1 MINRN
6 TYVEKHSSF
15 TDKIILSN
23 RKKIID
29 IVYHFLKNKNLFN
42 ILDIGSTNDE
52 NQSSNIIIKKL
63 KFFKEFNSISNQ
75 KISND
80 FFKKTL
86 KKSITENL
94 FHSEIKKFE
103 SDVVISNATI
113 EHVGS
118 KKKQIKMCEN
128 IIKLSKKYFIIITP
142 NRLHPLEFHTKIPL
156 IHWMPKKIHRKI
168 LKFLGFN
175 FLSKE
180 ENLNLL
186 SKKDLI
192 DIMRELKQ
200 SKYSFFHIR
209 FLFFKSNIILIGKK

>member
-1 MINRN
+1 MINQN
-6 TYVEKHSSF
+6 TYVEKHSSY

-23 RKKIID
+23 RKKIIK
-29 IVYHFLKNKNLFN
+29 IIYNYLKNKNLFN

-52 NQSSNIIIKKL
+52 NQSSNIIIKSL
-63 KFFKEFNSISNQ
+63 NFFKEFNSISNQ
-75 KISND
+75 KITNN
-80 FFKKTL
+80 FFNKTL
-86 KKSITENL
+86 EKSITEN
-94 FHSEIKKFE
+94 FTNSEIEQFK

-118 KKKQIKMCEN
+118 KEKQLKMFQN
-128 IIKLSKKYFIIITP
+128 IIKLAKKYFIIITP

-168 LKFLGFN
+168 LKFFGYD

-186 SKKDLI
+186 TKKDMI
-192 DIMRELKQ
+192 NFMKDLKQ
-200 SKYSFFHIR
+200 EEYLFFHIR

>member
-1 MINRN
+1 M
-6 TYVEKHSSF
+6 
-15 TDKIILSN
+15 
-23 RKKIID
+23 
-29 IVYHFLKNKNLFN
+29 
-42 ILDIGSTNDE
+42 
-52 NQSSNIIIKKL
+52 
-63 KFFKEFNSISNQ
+63 
-75 KISND
+75 
-80 FFKKTL
+80 
-86 KKSITENL
+86 
-94 FHSEIKKFE
+94 
-103 SDVVISNATI
+103 ISNATI

-186 SKKDLI
+186 TKKDLI
-192 DIMRELKQ
+192 DIMKELKQ
-200 SKYSFFHIR
+200 SKYYFFHIR

>member
-23 RKKIID
+23 RKKIIN
-29 IVYHFLKNKNLFN
+29 IIYHFFKNKNLFN
-42 ILDIGSTNDE
+42 ILDIGSTSDE

-86 KKSITENL
+86 KKSITKNL

-186 SKKDLI
+186 TKKDLI
-192 DIMRELKQ
+192 DIMKELKQ
-200 SKYSFFHIR
+200 SKCYFFHIR
-209 FLFFKSNIILIGKK
+209 FLFFKSNIILIGEK